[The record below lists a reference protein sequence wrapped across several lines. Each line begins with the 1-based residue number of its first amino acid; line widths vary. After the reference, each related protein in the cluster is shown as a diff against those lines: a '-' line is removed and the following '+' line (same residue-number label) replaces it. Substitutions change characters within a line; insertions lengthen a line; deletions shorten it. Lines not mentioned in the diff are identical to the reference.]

1 MIQVQDSQLFTSSIN
16 YLKEPNKSII
26 LSLISSHWLLSRWK
40 IYILTHE
47 HRVLLYR
54 PVSDTINIRRNRK
67 YRLSLSLYTTNMI
80 ASVVQ
85 STKNYFLTTD
95 TFNKACNHYL
105 KPDHISIT

>member
-1 MIQVQDSQLFTSSIN
+1 
-16 YLKEPNKSII
+16 
-26 LSLISSHWLLSRWK
+26 
-40 IYILTHE
+40 
-47 HRVLLYR
+47 
-54 PVSDTINIRRNRK
+54 
-67 YRLSLSLYTTNMI
+67 MI